1 MKTQK
6 LISILALMFVVVFSL
21 NFASA
26 IVNINFPAYNATLN
40 NDTTVT
46 YYNSTGNTQKVS
58 GFDALAYQCT
68 TTACTAYVGA
78 SISATTA
85 GDTITI
91 AFPTLAQNAS
101 YGIYFYKIG
110 YIGWEQIITNI
121 SANLNGDFNGTQVF
135 FAKKQTGF
143 APIMNLSVAEE
154 ILTGMPIRIGFNVSI
169 DADTY
174 AAISN
179 AGPLVINPAA
189 LDPFKMVQT
198 LVTLEIRN
206 ATNGLT
212 YTANQVVNIPYSSS
226 VPINFDYTGFANTG
240 SYSVNVFT
248 DVTDAKILNSIRL
261 QAQAGI
267 NVIPQNLTNYT
278 FTLIQN
284 LNMVPALPVQGDN
297 VVFSFNYNSG
307 FVNESGALLS
317 ANTTLNMTIYQN
329 SVQIWNNLVNNGSS
343 GNYIFNYTFANPG
356 SYGIVV
362 AGSPNDARG
371 NLTIPSS
378 QTINFVI
385 SASGPTSDNGDDDD
399 SGSIV
404 TGEDKNKIAFD
415 TGTPGNE
422 SVISL
427 SKPEDKTF
435 NAKKLIFWLILLIL
449 LLIIIIAV
457 VYAMKR

>member
-6 LISILALMFVVVFSL
+6 LISALALMFVLVFSL

-26 IVNINFPAYNATLN
+26 IVNLNFPAYNATLN

-46 YYNSTGNTQKVS
+46 YYNSTGNTQRVS
-58 GFDALAYQCT
+58 DFDALAYQCT
-68 TTACTAYVGA
+68 TTACTTYVGTP
-78 SISATTA
+78 ISATTA
-85 GDTITI
+85 GDTITVT
-91 AFPTLAQNAS
+91 FPTLAQNAT
-101 YGIYFYKIG
+101 YGVYFYKTG

-121 SANLNGDFNGTQVF
+121 PANLNGDFNGTQVF

-143 APIMNLSVAEE
+143 APIMNLSVQES
-154 ILTGMPIRIGFNVSI
+154 IPQLTPIRIGFNVSI

-189 LDPFKMVQT
+189 LDSFKMVQT

-206 ATNGLT
+206 ASNALVHTNNT
-212 YTANQVVNIPYSSS
+212 IVNIPYSSS
-226 VPINFDYTGFANTG
+226 VPVNFDYPGFVNTG
-240 SYSVNVFT
+240 SYTVNVFT
-248 DVTDAKILNSIRL
+248 NVTDVKILNSIRL

-284 LNMVPALPVQGDN
+284 LNRIPALPVQGNN

-329 SVQIWNNLVNNGSS
+329 SVQIWNNLVNAGSS
-343 GNYIFNYTFANPG
+343 GNYVFNYTFANPG

-362 AGSPNDARG
+362 AGSPNDNRG

-378 QTINFVI
+378 QTINFII
-385 SASGPTSDNGDDDD
+385 SASGPTPDDDDDD
-399 SGSIV
+399 SGSTA
-404 TGEDKNKIAFD
+404 TGENKNKIAFD

-422 SVISL
+422 SFIDL
-427 SKPEDKTF
+427 TPANKKTF
-435 NAKKLIFWLILLIL
+435 NYKILLYWLIALIIL
-449 LLIIIIAV
+449 LAIAVAV
-457 VYAMKR
+457 VYYLKK